1 MLIKTKKVRCNF
13 MYVENNYYITKDDCQ
28 SIGLLGVEE
37 LEPIFDLASF
47 SCGSYGFK
55 DDIKCYGISVYEI
68 CFNDEIEEAL
78 NIFHCPNLY
87 LVSVLWDWKEDESEI
102 STNDFEFYL
111 IDECELNN
119 IFNAKFNNIYVA
131 LNEYINDET
140 YLLPYRGLLNYFQ
153 ENYSVFIQYDYK
165 NLSDKQLKAIDV
177 IYEYANE
184 KDLEMDLEMIED
196 ELNDLSS
203 TYYE

>member
-1 MLIKTKKVRCNF
+1 

-111 IDECELNN
+111 IDEYELNN

-184 KDLEMDLEMIED
+184 EDLEMIED